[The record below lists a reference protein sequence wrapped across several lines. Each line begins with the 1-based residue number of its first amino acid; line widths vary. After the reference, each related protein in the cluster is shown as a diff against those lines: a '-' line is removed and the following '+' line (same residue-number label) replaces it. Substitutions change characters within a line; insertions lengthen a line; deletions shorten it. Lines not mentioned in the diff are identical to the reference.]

1 MICLGAA
8 SATKSKPKTTKSNNN
23 GSKKQTQPQKN
34 NVGHQ
39 NQNINTIHDA
49 FSLQKQQES
58 QSRRGIVIEVDGDS
72 DDEGED
78 NQNTNNNHNHNHN
91 TAIDTSVTNNK
102 FLVLPF
108 DDEDDLKESLIRRSG
123 LSSSILQQSS
133 AIHAIKTLPVTSSSS
148 SNGVGKVSANSNNGS
163 DHTAALSSITSVIPS
178 AVVHTSL
185 FPLHSSSASSQ
196 PSKRTGPF
204 LQLNDDDDSDEG
216 QSTLITP
223 PLS

>member
-58 QSRRGIVIEVDGDS
+58 RSRRGIVIEVDGDS

-78 NQNTNNNHNHNHN
+78 NQNTNNNHNHNHNHN

-148 SNGVGKVSANSNNGS
+148 SNRVGKVSANSNNGS
-163 DHTAALSSITSVIPS
+163 DRTALSSITSVVPS
-178 AVVHTSL
+178 AVVHPSL

-196 PSKRTGPF
+196 PSKRAEPF

-216 QSTLITP
+216 QST
-223 PLS
+223 